1 MNAAKT
7 HVYIQNKKLEN
18 HFFHLMWFS
27 FSLSRRLNNIQ
38 ADKMIVCGGNKGEMV
53 EKEENVLEVCAGFV
67 DGDGG
72 SIRWPGTYNL

>member
-1 MNAAKT
+1 M
-7 HVYIQNKKLEN
+7 Q
-18 HFFHLMWFS
+18 FS
-27 FSLSRRLNNIQ
+27 ISLSRRLNNIQ

-72 SIRWPGTYNL
+72 SIR